1 MLFYLIRHGE
11 SLYNAEG
18 RIQGQSDVALSPLG
32 LRQAAA
38 IADALADD
46 QIDAVFASPLRR
58 AMQTA
63 EPIAARLDLTIQS
76 DDRLKEI
83 HAGIFQGLLW
93 AEIEAKFPEAARPW
107 REQHPDFVI
116 PGGESRRSLMV
127 RGLAVLE
134 SIRENPFRRVAI
146 VSHGGILAA
155 ALKAVLRIPAEINPF
170 SLYNA
175 SISKL
180 AWSDRVKLLTLNQL
194 DHLRDAGLAREDA
207 TGSV

>member
-11 SLYNAEG
+11 SLYNAEA

-32 LRQAAA
+32 LRQAEA
-38 IADALADD
+38 IANALADER
-46 QIDAVFASPLRR
+46 IDAVFASPLRR

-63 EPIAARLDLTIQS
+63 EPIAARLGLTIQG

-93 AEIEAKFPEAARPW
+93 AEIEDKFPDAARPW

-116 PGGESRRSLMV
+116 PGGESRRALMV
-127 RGLAVLE
+127 RGRAVFE
-134 SIRENPFRRVAI
+134 SIRESAFRRVAV

-155 ALKAVLRIPAEINPF
+155 SLKALLRVPAEINPF

-180 AWSDRVKLLTLNQL
+180 AWSETIKLLTLNQL
-194 DHLRDAGLAREDA
+194 DHLRAAGLAREDA

>member
-38 IADALADD
+38 IAEAFGDEPL
-46 QIDAVFASPLRR
+46 DAVFASPLRR
-58 AMQTA
+58 AIETA
-63 EPIAARLDLTIQS
+63 EPIAARFGLPIRT
-76 DDRLKEI
+76 DDRLMEI

-93 AEIEAKFPEAARPW
+93 AEIEAKFPDAARPW

-127 RGLAVLE
+127 RGRAAFE
-134 SIRENPFRRVAI
+134 SIREMPFRRVAV

-155 ALKAVLRIPAEINPF
+155 ALKSVLQIPAEINPF

-180 AWSDRVKLLTLNQL
+180 AWDHRVKLLTLNQL
-194 DHLRDAGLAREDA
+194 DHLRAAAIAREDA

>member
-1 MLFYLIRHGE
+1 MIFYLIRHGE

-32 LRQAAA
+32 LLQAEA
-38 IADALADD
+38 IAEALASEA
-46 QIDAVFASPLRR
+46 IDAVFASPLRR

-63 EPIAARLDLTIQS
+63 EPIACRLGLSIHC

-93 AEIEAKFPEAARPW
+93 EEIESKFPDAARPW
-107 REQHPDFVI
+107 REQQPGFVI
-116 PGGESRRSLMV
+116 PGGESRRALME
-127 RGLAVLE
+127 RGRAVFE
-134 SIRENPFRRVAI
+134 SMRETAFRRVAV

-155 ALKAVLRIPAEINPF
+155 AIKALLRIPAEINPF
-170 SLYNA
+170 SFYNA
-175 SISKL
+175 SISVL
-180 AWSDRVKLLTLNQL
+180 AWNDRIKLLSINQL
-194 DHLRDAGLAREDA
+194 EHLRAAGLAREDA